1 MTAIVQV
8 HISYHFE
15 LVIIIVALR
24 AMLEIKS
31 ESQHQSQYAPL
42 WGTVEL
48 AKKIKLRIIILTILM
63 RNYHF
68 FHN

>member
-15 LVIIIVALR
+15 LAIIIEALR

-31 ESQHQSQYAPL
+31 ESQYQSQYAPS
-42 WGTVEL
+42 WGTMEFW
-48 AKKIKLRIIILTILM
+48 
-63 RNYHF
+63 H
-68 FHN
+68 